1 MHVDCV
7 HLWGSTVALLAFID
21 EDKEV
26 GLITSFK
33 VLEYNLIRVWQPA
46 AYASLFLYMNI
57 TFVIVSYSP
66 TLYADLRFKTQI
78 ALYVCDC
85 RRWIP

>member
-33 VLEYNLIRVWQPA
+33 VLEYNLIRV
-46 AYASLFLYMNI
+46 
-57 TFVIVSYSP
+57 
-66 TLYADLRFKTQI
+66 
-78 ALYVCDC
+78 
-85 RRWIP
+85 